1 MNSGAIDL
9 VLSCCNQTGAINSQ
23 LVLVCSKIKIPFHP
37 LLFFY
42 FSAELTA
49 ELHQHQLQQQLQQQ
63 QNGLHLQQ
71 ITVADSGSRSGSQS
85 AEEAVVVQP
94 AVVHP
99 APAPAPVPSQM
110 IMVTAAAAAAEAH
123 HHQHQQH
130 NPPVSREQGATT
142 SSSSASNEHQHHL
155 KNSFERELTATVKLT
170 VVERQV
176 SSNTQRSKTKGT
188 LFLFCAFLC
197 FYFCFSV
204 GSVWVSV
211 MCLQLNRCSC
221 LHLFL
226 LHRPPSLSC
235 LSTFSCKPLFFL
247 FLPTILANSFEL
259 TVVAPSSQITSW
271 PVFPS

>member
-226 LHRPPSLSC
+226 LHRLPLCLVFQLFLANHSFFFFCPQFSLILLSSLS
-235 LSTFSCKPLFFL
+235 
-247 FLPTILANSFEL
+247 LPRRLR
-259 TVVAPSSQITSW
+259 
-271 PVFPS
+271 